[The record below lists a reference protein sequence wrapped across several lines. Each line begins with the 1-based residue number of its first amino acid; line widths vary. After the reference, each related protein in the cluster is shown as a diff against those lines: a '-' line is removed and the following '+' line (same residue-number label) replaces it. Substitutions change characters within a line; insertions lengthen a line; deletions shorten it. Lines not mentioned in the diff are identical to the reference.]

1 MNAMQIGLL
10 PALGRLLMT
19 AIFIQSGLGKL
30 SSSAGTIGYIASHGL
45 PAPQV
50 AYWVAV
56 VVELGG
62 GIALLLGWQTRII
75 AAVLALF
82 CLATAFGFHYVPGDM
97 NMMIHFM
104 KNISMAGGFLVLSA
118 FGPGA
123 WSLDALMG
131 NRAKVM
137 QEA

>member
-19 AIFIQSGLGKL
+19 AIFIEGGWSKL
-30 SSSAGTIGYIASHGL
+30 SSSAGTIGYISSHGL
-45 PAPQV
+45 PVPQV
-50 AYWVAV
+50 AYWLAV

-75 AAVLALF
+75 AAVLALW
-82 CLATAFGFHYVPGDM
+82 CVVTAVVFHYVPGDM
-97 NMMIHFM
+97 NMMTHFM
-104 KNISMAGGFLVLSA
+104 KNICMAGGFLVLSA

-123 WSLDALMG
+123 WSLDALLG
-131 NRAKVM
+131 SRSKVM
-137 QEA
+137 QAA